1 MLYFGKSAILSRTCF
16 VIFGNENNI
25 FHSDGFGI
33 GYNLWY
39 AEKKGFFKWHQTTI
53 RNILQWFRYS
63 TDLVRK
69 KNRMFYVLFF
79 NSILENNQEK
89 Y

>member
-1 MLYFGKSAILSRTCF
+1 MSYDEQNSYATVIFRIEELKNSLFWINQNCFRTFVLYFGKSAILSRTCF

-39 AEKKGFFKWHQTTI
+39 AEKKGFFK
-53 RNILQWFRYS
+53 
-63 TDLVRK
+63 
-69 KNRMFYVLFF
+69 
-79 NSILENNQEK
+79 
-89 Y
+89 

>member
-39 AEKKGFFKWHQTTI
+39 AEKKGFFK
-53 RNILQWFRYS
+53 
-63 TDLVRK
+63 
-69 KNRMFYVLFF
+69 
-79 NSILENNQEK
+79 
-89 Y
+89 